1 MHIKEARRKFSEK
14 VRALRTQKNL
24 TQKECAEAIG
34 VTIRTYKSYEVDGR
48 YPRKRE
54 PYQKLAEL
62 FGVDTNYLLTEDEE
76 FITEASEQYG
86 SRGMKH
92 AEALLAEMSGLFA
105 GGELTES
112 DRDAIMIAMQKMYF
126 ECKKENKK
134 YTPKKYRKGE
144 ENK

>member
-1 MHIKEARRKFSEK
+1 MKLTVVILENAFF
-14 VRALRTQKNL
+14 QK
-24 TQKECAEAIG
+24 
-34 VTIRTYKSYEVDGR
+34 DG
-48 YPRKRE
+48 PH
-54 PYQKLAEL
+54 
-62 FGVDTNYLLTEDEE
+62 FLTEDEE

-86 SRGMKH
+86 SRGMKQ

-126 ECKKENKK
+126 ECKKKNKK

>member
-1 MHIKEARRKFSEK
+1 MKFSEK

-54 PYQKLAEL
+54 LYQKLAEL
-62 FGVDTNYLLTEDEE
+62 FGVETNYLLTEDEE
-76 FITEASEQYG
+76 FVTEASEQYG
-86 SRGMKH
+86 SRGMKQ

-112 DRDAIMIAMQKMYF
+112 DRDAIMIAMQKI
-126 ECKKENKK
+126 
-134 YTPKKYRKGE
+134 
-144 ENK
+144 